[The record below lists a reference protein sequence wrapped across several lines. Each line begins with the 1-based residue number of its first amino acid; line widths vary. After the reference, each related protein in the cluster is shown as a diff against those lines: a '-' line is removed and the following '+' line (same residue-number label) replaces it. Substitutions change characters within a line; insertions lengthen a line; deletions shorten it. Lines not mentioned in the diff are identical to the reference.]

1 MAHLSRII
9 VLIDMD
15 CFYCQVEEK
24 LEPSMVGKPI
34 AVVQYNPWRGGG
46 IIAVNYPA
54 RDKGV
59 TRHMRGD
66 EAKQK
71 CPDIVLA
78 RVPQVRGKADI
89 SKYREAGNRV
99 AEVLQTFTNL
109 LERAS
114 IDEAYLDITEAV
126 EKKLNNNTCSI
137 DATQM
142 QNTFVVGYDTKEFIA
157 MLNNHELSENNVKL
171 AIGGLITEEI
181 RAAVLERTGYKCSAG
196 VAHNKVLA
204 KLVCGLH
211 KPNKQTVL
219 PHDSVPI
226 LYKNM
231 PVTKIKSLGGKFG
244 QTLSEELNISFM
256 WQLAQFSEKQL
267 SQKFDEKTGH
277 WLYNIARGID
287 NEPVTLRLV
296 SKSIGCCKKFPGR
309 TALTTTDDIEH
320 WTSELASELSER
332 LIKDQEQNNRKGKQI
347 VVSFAQNDIHSS
359 RTVPLNSY
367 EQNKI
372 AQCALAVINKFCQKP
387 DQSYNVTFLGMSVG
401 NFQEISQKSSIANF
415 LMNLSKR
422 KSLDPEKSDKNIHS
436 TETTNSAPQEYPEQ
450 DEIAV
455 VEEKSTKL
463 DESDEKDR
471 SNLSVYSAT
480 TEEMDIDT
488 EDLIYYEDIC
498 PNSVSSQPIQRSVVS
513 SQSSEE
519 LESSRK
525 SSLQSFFVKY
535 FDGETNQTEEAEH
548 DEQLQDQQS
557 EESSCKFQVSVP
569 EAGQLTL
576 SFSQPQNLNEE
587 NSVFCDVCDKRVRLE
602 NFGHHMDFHEA
613 KAITKQETHVNKSG
627 KSTSDSKTKNKAIAK
642 RKSTE
647 KLKPIS
653 SFLVAP
659 ESLDETNSDM
669 CLECNKR
676 IKFSDVASHS
686 DYHVAKKLHE
696 EMNARPVPKDTVP
709 STCKKRKPDTNGK
722 AITNFFKNHFQL

>member
-1 MAHLSRII
+1 
-9 VLIDMD
+9 
-15 CFYCQVEEK
+15 
-24 LEPSMVGKPI
+24 
-34 AVVQYNPWRGGG
+34 
-46 IIAVNYPA
+46 
-54 RDKGV
+54 
-59 TRHMRGD
+59 
-66 EAKQK
+66 
-71 CPDIVLA
+71 
-78 RVPQVRGKADI
+78 
-89 SKYREAGNRV
+89 
-99 AEVLQTFTNL
+99 
-109 LERAS
+109 
-114 IDEAYLDITEAV
+114 
-126 EKKLNNNTCSI
+126 
-137 DATQM
+137 M

-309 TALTTTDDIEH
+309 TALTTTDNIEH

-332 LIKDQEQNNRKGKQI
+332 LIKDQEENNRKGKQI

-401 NFQEISQKSSIANF
+401 NFQEISQKSSITNF
-415 LMNLSKR
+415 LMNMSKR

-498 PNSVSSQPIQRSVVS
+498 PNSVSSQPIQSSVVS

-613 KAITKQETHVNKSG
+613 KAITKQETQR

-642 RKSTE
+642 RKSTD

-696 EMNARPVPKDTVP
+696 EMNARPVPRDTVP
-709 STCKKRKPDTNGK
+709 STCKKRKPDSNGK